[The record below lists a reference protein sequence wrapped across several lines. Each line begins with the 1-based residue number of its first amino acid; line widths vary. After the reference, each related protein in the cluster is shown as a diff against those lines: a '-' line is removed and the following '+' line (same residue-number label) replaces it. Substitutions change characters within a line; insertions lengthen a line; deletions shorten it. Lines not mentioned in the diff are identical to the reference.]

1 MSINNEK
8 KILVF
13 GAGWLGHKFAE
24 QLGGQLAPTDISD
37 SSAVAHILDEVKPEI
52 VVNTAG
58 KTGRP
63 NIDWCEDHKI
73 ETINSNITGAL
84 VLMRA
89 CVDRGI
95 QLAHLSSGCI
105 FDGAAPGPNGFSEE
119 DEAKPVSFYSWSKA
133 TADEILKKFPVLIL
147 RLRMPIDGEPGPRN
161 LISKLASYPNIID
174 VENSVTIVDDLLSA
188 TAALI
193 EKKKTGIYNV
203 TNPGHVFHRDIMR
216 WYKEIVDPSH
226 VYTLIPGD
234 ELLSRGLTKAGRSN
248 CVLDTTKLQNEGI
261 ILENAEDAIKACLR
275 EYALNRSKA
284 E

>member
-1 MSINNEK
+1 MTSK
-8 KILVF
+8 VLVF
-13 GAGWLGHKFAE
+13 GAGWLGHKFADR
-24 QLGGQLAPTDISD
+24 LGGQLTKVDISD
-37 SSAVAHILDEVKPEI
+37 SGAVAHILDEVKPEI

-63 NIDWCEDHKI
+63 NIDWCEDHKL
-73 ETINSNITGAL
+73 ETVNSNIAGAL

-105 FDGAAPGPNGFSEE
+105 FDGAAPRPEGFSEE
-119 DEAKPVSFYSWSKA
+119 DETKPVSFYSWSKA

-147 RLRMPIDGEPGPRN
+147 RLRMPVDGEPGPRN
-161 LISKLASYPNIID
+161 LISKLASYPNIIN
-174 VENSVTIVDDLLSA
+174 VENSVTIVGDLLNA

-203 TNPGHVFHRDIMR
+203 TNPGHVTHKDIMR
-216 WYKEIVDPSH
+216 WYAEIVDPSH
-226 VYTLIPGD
+226 TYTLIPSD
-234 ELLSRGLTKAGRSN
+234 ELQSRGLAKTGRSN

-261 ILENAEDAIKACLR
+261 ILQSAEDGINACLKA
-275 EYALNRSKA
+275 YAKA
-284 E
+284 LRAI